1 MKDDDEIAVN
11 SNTQGNNAKLQ
22 VMFNHEQFL
31 ELDKSTMSD
40 DYTNNSKAGVK
51 K

>member
-1 MKDDDEIAVN
+1 
-11 SNTQGNNAKLQ
+11 
-22 VMFNHEQFL
+22 MFNHEQFL

-51 K
+51 KW